1 MSFLESSY
9 PQSGSLMLHF
19 PPPPKNPEAGRVQTS
34 VNMRFVAIVSNCR
47 NIRLSLYF
55 IYILYICCFHK
66 KIIQDYNELHL
77 SAKLRHCSSSRP
89 EVAEY
94 DSVLLSA
101 ALCPPAA
108 QNHLARWNK
117 RVGEWYA
124 DGWELQIE
132 LHVLDFAEDYVHCS
146 PLIGYTDN
154 GSIRTMVQF
163 WARPS
168 LQDLLNKLIRLMVK
182 PAYWFL
188 LDKTAV
194 QRRPRPLNRF

>member
-1 MSFLESSY
+1 MFVNKWTSRQFVDKSNSKKTIKFWFWNSFNGTAMSFLESSY

-19 PPPPKNPEAGRVQTS
+19 PPPPKNPEAGRIPTS

-55 IYILYICCFHK
+55 AYILYTCCFHK

-132 LHVLDFAEDYVHCS
+132 LHV
-146 PLIGYTDN
+146 
-154 GSIRTMVQF
+154 Q
-163 WARPS
+163 
-168 LQDLLNKLIRLMVK
+168 
-182 PAYWFL
+182 
-188 LDKTAV
+188 
-194 QRRPRPLNRF
+194 